1 MPRYFFNTRI
11 GDDWVTD
18 PDGAE
23 LPDADAA
30 WETARD
36 TILAALRAGQ
46 ARTGQTRTGQ
56 ARTGQDQARL
66 MTADLVVTDTEGE
79 IVLEFP
85 FAEAVE
91 IDPDPGA
98 TVH

>member
-11 GDDWVTD
+11 GDDWVAD
-18 PDGAE
+18 PDGTD

-36 TILAALRAGQ
+36 TILAALRAG
-46 ARTGQTRTGQ
+46 R
-56 ARTGQDQARL
+56 DQARL
-66 MTADLVVTDTEGE
+66 MTADLVVTDPEGE
-79 IVLEFP
+79 TVLEFP

-91 IDPDPGA
+91 LEPDRDA

>member
-18 PDGAE
+18 PDGAD

-30 WETARD
+30 WEAARD

-46 ARTGQTRTGQ
+46 ARE
-56 ARTGQDQARL
+56 ARDQARL
-66 MTADLVVTDTEGE
+66 MTAHLVVTDVAGE

-98 TVH
+98 TLH